1 LGGRRTSIPYS
12 FEKMQQFCI
21 ETMASKRVLALEV
34 SSTLKETKQAIRK
47 IVLHTNTDHD
57 SIFGA
62 QYRNDIVRA

>member
-1 LGGRRTSIPYS
+1 
-12 FEKMQQFCI
+12 MQQLCI